1 MRLQFRRRREG
12 KTNYRK
18 RLALLKSGKPR
29 VIVRKSNKYIRV
41 QFALY
46 DYNGD
51 KIVASA
57 MSSDLKKYGWQ
68 YSCSNTPAAYL
79 TGLLAGKRAL
89 KRGIEEGVLDIGLH
103 TPRKGAKVFA
113 ALKGVVDAGIDVPYG
128 EEILPSEDRL
138 YGKHIDEKIAEVVE
152 KIKNKIEEEYGGVET

>member
-29 VIVRKSNKYIRV
+29 VVVRKSNKYIRV

-46 DYNGD
+46 QPNGD

-57 MSSDLKKYGWQ
+57 ISKDLKKYGWQ
-68 YSCSNTPAAYL
+68 HSCSNTPAAYL

-89 KRGIEEGVLDIGLH
+89 VKGIEEGVLDIGLH

-113 ALKGVVDAGIDVPYG
+113 ALKGVVDAGVDVPYG
-128 EEILPSEDRL
+128 EEILPSEDRI
-138 YGKHIDEKIAEVVE
+138 YGKHIDEKIAEIVE
-152 KIKNKIEEEYGGVET
+152 EIKNKIEEEYGRVET